1 MFLNRNDAEQIAR
14 RALSLSSAESCF
26 VWLSGR
32 EDRNIRFASRG
43 GATNATTSGVQVTI
57 TTTFGQRQG
66 RASANAIDDDSLRDA
81 VSRAE
86 TAARLSPENPETMP
100 PLGRLPYP
108 PSAAYNEATAS
119 LTIDALA
126 GLMEP
131 AATMAQ
137 RAGVDIAGYTHLGK
151 TWRAFA
157 NSAGAGAY
165 DRATRLSLS
174 LSTRNRA
181 GTWSGWSGTA
191 SHDAAQID
199 AAALARTAIDKA
211 LAQPDP
217 MTLEPG
223 KYVVLLEP
231 AVVGHFVAELMG
243 RFNARPADEGRSFLA
258 RKGGG
263 TRQGETMF
271 SERVTIA
278 SDPANALAPGFA
290 FDWNGLPN
298 NPATWVERG
307 VVRTLKRDRYWAS
320 KTGETPVADP
330 GIYTMAGGTD
340 SVADMIRSIKRG
352 ILVTRLWYVR
362 GVDPR
367 SVLLTGLTRDG
378 TFLIENGAI
387 AGPCTNFR
395 FNESPL
401 SLFKNVLG
409 IGPTE
414 RTAPPEVW
422 PTLAV
427 PPILAEN
434 FSFTSISPA
443 V

>member
-1 MFLNRNDAEQIAR
+1 MFLNRNDADQIAR
-14 RALSLSSAESCF
+14 RALSLSSAESCI
-26 VWLSGR
+26 VWLNGR

-43 GATNATTSGVQVTI
+43 GATNATTAAVQVTI
-57 TTTFGQRQG
+57 TATFGQRQG
-66 RASANAIDDDSLRDA
+66 RASANALDDDSLRDA

-100 PLGRLPYP
+100 PLGAQPYP
-108 PSAAYNEATAS
+108 PSAAYSEATAS
-119 LTIDALA
+119 LTIDTLA
-126 GLMEP
+126 GLLEP
-131 AATMAQ
+131 AAAMAQ

-165 DRATRLSLS
+165 DRATRLNLS

-181 GTWSGWSGTA
+181 GTWSGWAGTA

-217 MTLEPG
+217 VALDPG

-231 AVVGHFVAELMG
+231 AVVGHFVAELMW

-271 SERVTIA
+271 SERVTIT
-278 SDPANALAPGFA
+278 SDPANTLAPGFA

-298 NPATWVERG
+298 NPTNWVERG
-307 VVRTLKRDRYWAS
+307 VVRTLKRDRFWAA
-320 KTGETPVADP
+320 KTGEAPVGDP
-330 GIYTMAGGTD
+330 GSYTMAGGTD
-340 SVADMIRSIKRG
+340 SVADMLRSIKRG

-387 AGPCTNFR
+387 ASPCTNFR

-427 PPILAEN
+427 PPILTEDFT
-434 FSFTSISPA
+434 FSSISPA